1 MSAPEI
7 WNKVYSNFD
16 NFNPVDQAFY
26 DRLTNILTS
35 EIGDSSSI
43 LEVGSGSGMLVSFF
57 QKLGLFSV
65 GMDRSMM
72 PLNVAKSK
80 FGASNLISGD
90 MFQIPFKS
98 NSFDVV
104 WNEGVLEHF
113 KEPTNLAA
121 CKEMS
126 RVSKNLVIIAVPNRY
141 TVWPIRKTLLKAV
154 KKWPYGYEESYSP
167 NRLKK
172 LMENSGLRVE
182 AIKGIRV
189 LPPIKERKKFSDILA
204 LGALTLPLSKK
215 SVENISKKSISFETK
230 HELFTKL
237 FGYEIIAIG
246 RKNNF

>member
-1 MSAPEI
+1 MSTPET
-7 WNKVYSNFD
+7 WDDVYGNFGD
-16 NFNPVDQAFY
+16 FNPIDQAFY
-26 DRLTNILTS
+26 DRLTNILS
-35 EIGDSSSI
+35 SKLDSASNI
-43 LEVGSGSGMLVSFF
+43 LEVGSGSGILVSFF
-57 QKLGLFSV
+57 QKRGMFSV

-90 MFQIPFKS
+90 MFQIPFKT

-121 CKEMS
+121 CKEMC
-126 RVSKNLVIIAVPNRY
+126 RVSKNLVIIAVPNKY
-141 TVWPIRKTLLKAV
+141 TIWPIRKTLLKAT

-172 LMENSGLRVE
+172 LMEESGLIVE
-182 AIKGIRV
+182 TIKGIRV
-189 LPPIKERKKFSDILA
+189 MPPIKERKKMSDFLA
-204 LGALTLPLSKK
+204 LGTLTLPLNKKFVEKISKK
-215 SVENISKKSISFETK
+215 SVGFEER

-246 RKNNF
+246 RKKN

>member
-1 MSAPEI
+1 MSTPEI

-16 NFNPVDQAFY
+16 NFNPIDQAFY

-65 GMDRSMM
+65 GMDRSMV

-189 LPPIKERKKFSDILA
+189 IPPIKERKKFSDILA